1 MDPQQFGIGSQRLP
15 SNLWVQCT
23 VECFHQESVKPGEK
37 SVYVDVFNVD
47 LRLLLGCVGVDA
59 TDPVEVKDESL
70 VVIGRNELDEILG
83 KEVLAEADLIVIQR
97 ELLKSCCGGT
107 LKAVVTRKE
116 DLLWMRLALSQK

>member
-1 MDPQQFGIGSQRLP
+1 M
-15 SNLWVQCT
+15 
-23 VECFHQESVKPGEK
+23 
-37 SVYVDVFNVD
+37 DVFNVD

-59 TDPVEVKDESL
+59 TDPVKVKDESL

-83 KEVLAEADLIVIQR
+83 KEVLAEADLIVIQC
-97 ELLKSCCGGT
+97 ELLKSCCRGT